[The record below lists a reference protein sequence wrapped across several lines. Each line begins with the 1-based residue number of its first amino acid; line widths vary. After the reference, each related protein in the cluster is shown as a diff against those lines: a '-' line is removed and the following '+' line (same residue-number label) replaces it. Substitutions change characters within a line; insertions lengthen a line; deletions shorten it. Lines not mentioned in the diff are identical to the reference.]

1 MMRGVSPTLRPA
13 TGDDAEV
20 LLAIMVEGFEG
31 YRSFAPEGWAP
42 EIADIER
49 VRARIVAPDTW
60 TLLAEDGGAVAG
72 HVSFLPSVKSGHPD
86 PEPDLVHLWQLFVRP
101 PLWGTGLATGLMGRA
116 FDAAREQGFARM
128 RLFTPSLQRRA
139 RRFYER
145 EGFGPVREFADAR
158 LGLDVAEYRRAL

>member
-31 YRSFAPEGWAP
+31 YRSFAPEAWAP
-42 EIADIER
+42 EIPDVER
-49 VRARIVAPDTW
+49 VRARIVAPGTW

-72 HVSFLPSVKSGHPD
+72 HVGFLPSAKSGHPD
-86 PEPDLVHLWQLFVRP
+86 PEPELVHLWQLFVRP
-101 PLWGTGLATGLMGRA
+101 PLWGTGLAAELMGRA

-145 EGFGPVREFADAR
+145 EGFGLVREFPDAR
-158 LGLDVAEYRRAL
+158 LGLDVAEYRRDL